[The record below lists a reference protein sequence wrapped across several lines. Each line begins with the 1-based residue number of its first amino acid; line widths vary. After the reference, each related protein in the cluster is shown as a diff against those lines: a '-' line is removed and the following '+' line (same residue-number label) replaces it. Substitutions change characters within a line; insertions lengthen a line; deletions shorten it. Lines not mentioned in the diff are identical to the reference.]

1 MLNGIGF
8 MLTGIMLLLVG
19 IFLLLIGAGGVAV
32 FFAIAGVIVFILGIA
47 ERLSSMPKPNTV
59 GSSYARIAQTTC
71 PKCGE
76 KHDIDDVKCPYCG
89 FEKEEDQQ

>member
-32 FFAIAGVIVFILGIA
+32 FFAIAGVEPVCGLALCCQIKFGITFA
-47 ERLSSMPKPNTV
+47 DFCCSETV
-59 GSSYARIAQTTC
+59 QPLCEQR
-71 PKCGE
+71 
-76 KHDIDDVKCPYCG
+76 
-89 FEKEEDQQ
+89 